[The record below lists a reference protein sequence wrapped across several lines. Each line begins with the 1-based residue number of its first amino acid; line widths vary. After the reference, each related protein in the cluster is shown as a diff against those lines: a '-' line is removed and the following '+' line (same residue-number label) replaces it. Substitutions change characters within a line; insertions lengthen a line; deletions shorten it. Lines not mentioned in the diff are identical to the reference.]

1 MKKQPFYKTGPLLN
15 TIGSDVGSF
24 GEIPISEQETATTTT
39 VKPDNKGTRKKI
51 KDIKSDTKDSY
62 KKDDT
67 RKQKKVKRQAGRD
80 KIRSTRTDNAKAR
93 AEKKLQ
99 QAKESNNP
107 QKALRAQKRL
117 KNVKDRKVRQKTREG
132 NRKTE

>member
-1 MKKQPFYKTGPLLN
+1 MKKQPFYKTGPLLK
-15 TIGSDVGSF
+15 TIGSEVGSF
-24 GEIPISEQETATTTT
+24 GEIPTSKQETTTPT

-62 KKDDT
+62 KEDDT

-117 KNVKDRKVRQKTREG
+117 MQVKKRKNRQKTREE